1 MMSVRLLS
9 MRRVMA
15 GLAGGAV
22 VAGLLIAAPAASASS
37 AAPAASAAPASCRAA
52 TAPATPAAEL
62 LRSTEATAAFG
73 VDGSGVRVGIISDS
87 FDTGPV
93 PTAADDVA
101 AGALPGPGN
110 PCGYETPVRVVAEGG
125 AGSTD
130 EGRAMAQLLH
140 GVAPGAELLFASTGG
155 SNDEMVESIRLLREA
170 GVDIIV
176 DDVGLDDD
184 LFFERGS
191 ASVAVEEAVD
201 AGILY
206 LAAAGNYGEVGAA
219 DRPSAGFPISS
230 WSTLEYRPTE
240 CPAAVAEKAGVPVD
254 CLDFDSGDGVDP
266 ELTATLPPNTA
277 VPFAFYWGEPSDAVT
292 TQFGLAVTDP
302 AAGET
307 GFEWAE
313 EGGAPRMRA
322 GVTNLGDDEPD
333 AQGISIVRRLD
344 EAAGVPPVAILFDG
358 NSHNELVD
366 LEHFRST
373 TTDTV
378 GSSLVGHQAD
388 PSTIAVAAVDAG
400 TLGLETY
407 SSAGPSVTLFGVPSP
422 TVAPGPAVAG
432 LDALPI
438 SFPLGGGS
446 SLTFRGTSAA
456 APTVA
461 AVAALV
467 KQADP
472 AAGPA
477 ELRAA
482 LEASARPDAFSSP
495 WDASLPASRFSGAGL
510 VDAVGAVAAVLP
522 APSPAP
528 TPAPVP
534 GPAPVPVP
542 AAQPA
547 AQPAAT
553 LAATG
558 TEASGLAA
566 GLLLGLLAVTTGFV
580 LTRRRGLQAR

>member
-1 MMSVRLLS
+1 
-9 MRRVMA
+9 
-15 GLAGGAV
+15 
-22 VAGLLIAAPAASASS
+22 
-37 AAPAASAAPASCRAA
+37 
-52 TAPATPAAEL
+52 APATPAAEL
-62 LRSTEATAAFG
+62 LRASEAAAAFG

-101 AGALPGPGN
+101 AGVLPGPGN
-110 PCGYETPVRVVAEGG
+110 PCGYEKPVRVVAEGG

-155 SNDEMVESIRLLREA
+155 SNDQMVESIRLLREA

-191 ASVAVEEAVD
+191 AAVAVEEAVE

-206 LAAAGNYGEVGAA
+206 LAAAGNYGEVGVAGY
-219 DRPSAGFPISS
+219 PSEGFPISS

-240 CPAAVAEKAGVPVD
+240 CPAAVAEQAGVPVD
-254 CLDFDSGDGVDP
+254 CLDFDAGAGADP
-266 ELTATLPPNTA
+266 ELTATLPPNTD
-277 VPFAFYWGEPSDAVT
+277 VGFEFFWGEPSDAVT

-307 GFEWAE
+307 GFRWAE

-322 GVTNLGDDEPD
+322 GVTNLGDDAAD

-358 NSHNELVD
+358 DSHNELVD

-373 TTDTV
+373 ETDTV

-422 TVAPGPAVAG
+422 TVVPGPAVAG

-482 LEASARPDAFSSP
+482 LESSARPDAFSSP
-495 WDASLPASRFSGAGL
+495 WDASLPATRFSGAGL

-522 APSPAP
+522 APTP
-528 TPAPVP
+528 T
-534 GPAPVPVP
+534 PAPVPVP

-547 AQPAAT
+547 AT

-558 TEASGLAA
+558 ADASGPAV
-566 GLLLGLLAVTTGFV
+566 GLLSGLLAVTTGLV
-580 LTRRRGLQAR
+580 LVIARRVRIRTA

>member
-1 MMSVRLLS
+1 MAARPNS
-9 MRRVMA
+9 MRRVWA
-15 GLAGGAV
+15 GVAGGAV
-22 VAGLLIAAPAASASS
+22 IAGLLVSGTAAGATAAAQPAVAAPS
-37 AAPAASAAPASCRAA
+37 ASCRTVGA
-52 TAPATPAAEL
+52 PAAEL
-62 LRSTEATAAFG
+62 LRSSEAAAAFG

-101 AGALPGPGN
+101 AGVLPGPGN

-125 AGSTD
+125 TGSTD

-155 SNDEMVESIRLLREA
+155 SNDQMVESIRLLREA

-191 ASVAVEEAVD
+191 AAVAVEEAVD

-206 LAAAGNYGEVGAA
+206 LAAAGNYGEVGVAGQ
-219 DRPSAGFPISS
+219 PSAGFPISS

-240 CPAAVAEKAGVPVD
+240 CPAGVAEKAAVPVD
-254 CLDFDSGDGVDP
+254 CMDFDAGPGVDA
-266 ELTATLPPNTA
+266 ELTATLPPHTG
-277 VPFAFYWGEPSDAVT
+277 VPFSFFWGEPSEAVT
-292 TQFGLAVTDP
+292 TRFGLAVTDG
-302 AAGET
+302 AGEI
-307 GFEWAE
+307 GFAWAA

-322 GVTNLGDDEPD
+322 GVSNLGGDEPS

-344 EAAGVPPVAILFDG
+344 DAAELPPVAILFDG
-358 NSHNELVD
+358 DSHNELVD
-366 LEHFRST
+366 LDHFRST
-373 TTDTV
+373 GTDTV

-388 PSTIAVAAVDAG
+388 PSTLAVAAVDAG
-400 TLGLETY
+400 TLRLESY
-407 SSAGPSVTLFGVPSP
+407 SSAGASVTLFGVPSP
-422 TVAPGPAVAG
+422 TVVPGPAVAG

-438 SFPLGGGS
+438 SFPLGGS

-467 KQADP
+467 KQAAP

-482 LEASARPDAFSSP
+482 LESSARADAFSSP

-522 APSPAP
+522 APTP
-528 TPAPVP
+528 TPAPDP
-534 GPAPVPVP
+534 TPAPAP

-547 AQPAAT
+547 A

-558 TEASGLAA
+558 GPASVVPLA
-566 GLLLGLLAVTTGFV
+566 LLMGLLAVAAGAR
-580 LTRRRGLQAR
+580 LTRARTR

>member
-1 MMSVRLLS
+1 V
-9 MRRVMA
+9 
-15 GLAGGAV
+15 
-22 VAGLLIAAPAASASS
+22 
-37 AAPAASAAPASCRAA
+37 
-52 TAPATPAAEL
+52 
-62 LRSTEATAAFG
+62 
-73 VDGSGVRVGIISDS
+73 
-87 FDTGPV
+87 
-93 PTAADDVA
+93 
-101 AGALPGPGN
+101 LPGPGN

-155 SNDEMVESIRLLREA
+155 SNDQTVESIRLLREA
-170 GVDIIV
+170 GAEIIV

-219 DRPSAGFPISS
+219 GRPSAGFPISS

-240 CPAAVAEKAGVPVD
+240 CPVAVAEKAGVPVD
-254 CLDFDSGDGVDP
+254 CLDFDAGEEVDP
-266 ELTATLPPNTA
+266 ELTATLPPDTE
-277 VPFAFYWGEPSDAVT
+277 VPFAFYWGEPSQAVT
-292 TQFGLAVTDP
+292 TQFGLAVTDG
-302 AAGET
+302 AGGQTEF
-307 GFEWAE
+307 GWAH
-313 EGGAPRMRA
+313 EGGAPMMRA
-322 GVTNLGDDEPD
+322 GVTNLGGDEPD
-333 AQGISIVRRLD
+333 AQGISIVRRVG
-344 EAAGVPPVAILFDG
+344 EAAGAPPVAILFNGD
-358 NSHNELVD
+358 SHNELVD

-373 TTDTV
+373 ETDTV

-422 TVAPGPAVAG
+422 TVVPGPAVAG

-446 SLTFRGTSAA
+446 SLIFRGTSAA

-482 LEASARPDAFSSP
+482 LESSARPDAFSSP

-522 APSPAP
+522 APAP

-534 GPAPVPVP
+534 GPAPV
-542 AAQPA
+542 AAPA

-558 TEASGLAA
+558 DDASGPAV
-566 GLLLGLLAVTTGFV
+566 GLPLGLLAVAAGLV
-580 LTRRRGLQAR
+580 LARRRGLQAP